1 MAEDKVMLEQ
11 QLKKELYVGPL
22 PHPDILKGFKEI
34 DEDFPNRILS
44 MTEKYVE
51 ANVYEQKKR
60 AWRNFIVPILGQVFT
75 FLLGIGGMACG
86 VLLSLKGMEAGA
98 VAAILTG
105 FSPILIQAIK
115 SLKK

>member
-1 MAEDKVMLEQ
+1 MSEDKVLVEQ
-11 QLKKELYVGPL
+11 QMKQELYIGAL

-34 DEDFPNRILS
+34 DEAFPNRIFT

-51 ANVYEQKKR
+51 ADIFEQKKR

-75 FLLGIGGMACG
+75 FLLGLGGMGCG
-86 VLLSLKGMEAGA
+86 VLLALKGMEAGA
-98 VAAILTG
+98 VAAIVAG